1 MTSRIVT
8 YGSPV
13 LRKIAE
19 PITENTELEQT
30 VNRMFSILD
39 KEEGIGLAAPQI
51 GISKRIFIIDTTP
64 LINDDPEIEI
74 IRQAFIN
81 PSIIEYSSEKSI
93 YNEGCLSIPGIYEIV
108 ERPAHIK
115 VSFSDMELKLV
126 EKVLSG
132 IEARIFQH
140 EFDHL
145 EGILF
150 TDRLDPMRKF
160 LISSKLK
167 KLQKSSRI

>member
-1 MTSRIVT
+1 M
-8 YGSPV
+8 
-13 LRKIAE
+13 LR

-30 VNRMFSILD
+30 CNRMFSILD
-39 KEEGIGLAAPQI
+39 KEEGIGGCSQI
-51 GISKRIFIIDTTP
+51 EISKRIFIIDTTP

-74 IRQAFIN
+74 ISASFIN

-150 TDRLDPMRKF
+150 TDRLDPMRKL

>member
-93 YNEGCLSIPGIYEIV
+93 YNEGCLSIP
-108 ERPAHIK
+108 
-115 VSFSDMELKLV
+115 
-126 EKVLSG
+126 
-132 IEARIFQH
+132 
-140 EFDHL
+140 
-145 EGILF
+145 
-150 TDRLDPMRKF
+150 
-160 LISSKLK
+160 
-167 KLQKSSRI
+167 

>member
-1 MTSRIVT
+1 M
-8 YGSPV
+8 
-13 LRKIAE
+13 
-19 PITENTELEQT
+19 
-30 VNRMFSILD
+30 
-39 KEEGIGLAAPQI
+39 
-51 GISKRIFIIDTTP
+51 
-64 LINDDPEIEI
+64 NDDPEIEI

-150 TDRLDPMRKF
+150 TDRLDPMRKL

>member
-108 ERPAHIK
+108 ERPVHIK

-150 TDRLDPMRKF
+150 TDRLDPMRKL